1 MAKSRQRKESEV
13 AEFVDG
19 FKGAKATVFAD
30 LSSLKVVN
38 ASSFRRSAKK
48 ESVSVSTAKKTLLRR
63 ALKDAGIDQVDV
75 DSMKGSVSMLFGTGD
90 EIAPAKILDALRKD
104 NENVRVLGG
113 LLEGKWMT
121 AEQVVALAKLPSKQQ
136 LLAQLVGTLNA
147 PISGFVN
154 VLAGN
159 HRALVNVIN
168 SIKDAKSA

>member
-13 AEFVDG
+13 SEFIEG
-19 FKGAKATVFAD
+19 FKSAKATVFAD
-30 LSSLKVVN
+30 ISALKVVDIS
-38 ASSFRRSAKK
+38 AFRRSAKK
-48 ESVSVSTAKKTLLRR
+48 EAVSVSTAKKTLLRR
-63 ALKDAGIDQVDV
+63 ALKDAGMDNVDV
-75 DSMKGSVSMLFGTGD
+75 DAMKGSVSMLFGTGD
-90 EIAPAKILDALRKD
+90 EIAPAKLLDLLRK
-104 NENVRVLGG
+104 NHENVKVLGG

-159 HRALVNVIN
+159 ARSLVNVLN
-168 SIKDAKSA
+168 AIKESKA